1 MVSIQNL
8 PYNTQET
15 LFCST
20 QAVILSF
27 ISNFFI
33 SILLLFAIT
42 CDVHQVKIFL
52 TCMFFVSANQSN
64 LPLREHKGFL
74 HQWVQKF
81 MPEDFDFDPNFMI
94 GNQLSWNVI

>member
-20 QAVILSF
+20 QAVIWSF

-42 CDVHQVKIFL
+42 CDIKSKYF
-52 TCMFFVSANQSN
+52 
-64 LPLREHKGFL
+64 
-74 HQWVQKF
+74 
-81 MPEDFDFDPNFMI
+81 
-94 GNQLSWNVI
+94 

>member
-1 MVSIQNL
+1 M
-8 PYNTQET
+8 
-15 LFCST
+15 
-20 QAVILSF
+20 
-27 ISNFFI
+27 
-33 SILLLFAIT
+33 
-42 CDVHQVKIFL
+42 
-52 TCMFFVSANQSN
+52 CMFFVSANQSN